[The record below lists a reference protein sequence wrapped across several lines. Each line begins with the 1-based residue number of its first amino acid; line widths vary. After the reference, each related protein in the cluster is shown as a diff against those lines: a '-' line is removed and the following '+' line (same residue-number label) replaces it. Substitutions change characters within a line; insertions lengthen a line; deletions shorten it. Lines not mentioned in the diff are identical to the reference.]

1 MIWYKDNNSDI
12 VVSTRIRLARNL
24 DNTPFP
30 NALGD
35 KKAVSEKIKDAILN
49 GNSTLAKDFDFIDL
63 DSMSAPEKRAMAE
76 EHLIS
81 PDMCSGTGKSVL
93 INKDKTMSI
102 MLMEEDH
109 IRLQIIKS
117 GCCPDEAY
125 SLASKVDDVI
135 EERLTYAFDPDF
147 GYLTACPTNTGTGMR
162 ASLMLH
168 LPALTM
174 SDNISKLISS
184 AGSLGIEVR
193 GLYGEGTKAY
203 GSLYQISNRATLG
216 ISEEQTIEKLKNI
229 VGQMVEMEK
238 KARAALEKDNADAL
252 RDRLFRS
259 YGTLK
264 YAVVMSSAEAKSLLS
279 DVMLGQNM
287 GILPKDGK
295 IDPLE
300 CMILSE
306 PALICGGKELPSA
319 ERDKK
324 RAEFIRKNI

>member
-1 MIWYKDNNSDI
+1 MIWYKNNNSDI

-24 DNTPFP
+24 DKTPFP
-30 NALGD
+30 NSLKD
-35 KKAVSEKIKDAILN
+35 KKEVTEKIKSAILDS
-49 GNSTLAKDFDFIDL
+49 NSTLATDFDFLDL
-63 DSMSAPEKRAMAE
+63 DNTTAIQKKSLAE

-81 PDMCSGTGKSVL
+81 PVMCEGNGKSVL
-93 INKDKTMSI
+93 INKDKTTSI

-117 GCCPDEAY
+117 GLALDEAY
-125 SLASKVDDVI
+125 STASKVDDVI
-135 EERLTYAFDPDF
+135 EENVTYAFDADF

-162 ASLMLH
+162 ASVMMH

-174 SDNISKLISS
+174 TENIARVISS

-203 GSLYQISNRATLG
+203 GNLYQISNRITLG
-216 ISEEQTIEKLKNI
+216 ISEEKILERLKSVVNQI
-229 VGQMVEMEK
+229 TEMET
-238 KARAALEKDNADAL
+238 KARKSLNSDAL
-252 RDRLFRS
+252 ADKVFRS

-264 YAVVMSSAEAKSLLS
+264 YARILSSAEAKSLLS

-287 GILPKDGK
+287 GIIPKESK
-295 IDPLE
+295 TSPLE
-300 CMILSE
+300 CMVISE
-306 PALICGGKELPSA
+306 PALLCGNEELSPQ

-324 RAEFIRKNI
+324 RAQLIRDNI

>member
-1 MIWYKDNNSDI
+1 MIWYKNNNSDI

-24 DNTPFP
+24 DKTPFP
-30 NALGD
+30 SILKN
-35 KKAVSEKIKDAILN
+35 KKEATEKIKNAVLN
-49 GNSTLAKDFDFIDL
+49 SNSTLAKDFDFFDL
-63 DSMSAPEKRAMAE
+63 DNTPQIQKQALAE

-81 PDMCSGTGKSVL
+81 PVMCSGNGKSML
-93 INKDKTMSI
+93 ISKDKTMSI

-117 GCCPDEAY
+117 GLALDEAY
-125 SLASKVDDVI
+125 SVASKVDDVI
-135 EERLTYAFDPDF
+135 EENLTYAFDSDF

-162 ASLMLH
+162 ASVMMH

-174 SDNISKLISS
+174 TENIARVISS

-203 GSLYQISNRATLG
+203 GNLYQISNRMTLG
-216 ISEEQTIEKLKNI
+216 ISEEKTLERLKNVVNQI
-229 VGQMVEMEK
+229 TEMEN
-238 KARAALEKDNADAL
+238 KARASLNKDAL
-252 RDRLFRS
+252 SDKVFRS

-264 YAVVMSSAEAKSLLS
+264 YARILSSAEAKALLS

-287 GILPKDGK
+287 GILPKESK
-295 IDPLE
+295 ISPLE
-300 CMILSE
+300 CMVISERALLCGNEELS
-306 PALICGGKELPSA
+306 AN

-324 RAEFIRKNI
+324 RAGLIRDNI